1 MTSRPAANL
10 AAALLKVFND
20 AAEADARRGDY
31 QSLIANARIG
41 RLTKSQQRLVADIL
55 ENSVKRRWGNP
66 PNNIIKTGDRRMKIG
81 DHVLDLERSG
91 MVTKAA
97 VSRTI
102 EDLEVSERTV
112 WAARKFAIGY
122 YKIERLVSELLGKS

>member
-66 PNNIIKTGDRRMKIG
+66 PNIIKTGDRRMKIG